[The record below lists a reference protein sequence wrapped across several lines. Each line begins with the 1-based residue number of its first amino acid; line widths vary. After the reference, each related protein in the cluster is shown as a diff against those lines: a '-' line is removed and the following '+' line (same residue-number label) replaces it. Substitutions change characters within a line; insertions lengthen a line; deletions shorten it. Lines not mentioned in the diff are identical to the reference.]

1 MINWPRI
8 SIVTPCY
15 NMDQFLERTI
25 QSVLSQNYPNLEYI
39 IMDGGSTDDSIEI
52 IKKYQNQLTYWES
65 KKDNGMYDALNI
77 GFGKAT
83 GEIMTYINADDILC
97 VGSLFT
103 VAQIFS
109 DFSEVRWLTGM
120 INIIDEE
127 NRCIHVDKIHRW
139 NRMRYYTKDYEW
151 IQQEGTFWRKSLWDD
166 AGGYISTFYKLASDL
181 ELWSRYFQL
190 TELYVSH
197 TTLGSFRFRNS
208 NQKSLDQMDEYLLEV
223 HTILTALIIP
233 KEDIAII
240 NQYKK
245 FRIEKLVRIPLIGR
259 IGFIQN
265 INKKFNKFPSILRYN
280 RESKK
285 FGFK

>member
-1 MINWPRI
+1 MIDLPRI

-39 IMDGGSTDDSIEI
+39 IMDGGSTDGSIEI

-65 KKDNGMYDALNI
+65 RKDNGMYDALNK
-77 GFGKAT
+77 GFEKAT

-127 NRCIHVDKIHRW
+127 NRCVHVDKIHRW
-139 NRMRYYTKDYEW
+139 NRIRYYTKDYEW
-151 IQQEGTFWRKSLWDD
+151 IQQEGTFWRKSLWDE

-181 ELWSRYFQL
+181 ELWSRYFQCSDL
-190 TELYVSH
+190 HVIQ

-208 NQKSLDQMDEYLLEV
+208 NQKSLEQFDSYLSEAS
-223 HTILTALIIP
+223 TILDSLKISEEDLSIIS
-233 KEDIAII
+233 
-240 NQYKK
+240 QYKK
-245 FRIEKLVRIPLIGR
+245 FRVEKLMQIPLVKR
-259 IGFIQN
+259 LSFLQN
-265 INKKFNKFPSILRYN
+265 INKKFNAFPPVLRYE
-280 RESKK
+280 RKSKK
-285 FGFK
+285 FQF

>member
-1 MINWPRI
+1 
-8 SIVTPCY
+8 
-15 NMDQFLERTI
+15 
-25 QSVLSQNYPNLEYI
+25 
-39 IMDGGSTDDSIEI
+39 MDGGSTDGSIEI

-65 KKDNGMYDALNI
+65 RKDNGMYDALNK
-77 GFGKAT
+77 GFEKAT

-127 NRCIHVDKIHRW
+127 NRCVHVDKIHRW

-151 IQQEGTFWRKSLWDD
+151 IQQEGTFWRKSLWDE

-181 ELWSRYFQL
+181 ELWSRYFQCS
-190 TELYVSH
+190 ELHVIQ

-208 NQKSLDQMDEYLLEV
+208 NQKSLEQFDEYLSEAS
-223 HTILTALIIP
+223 TILDSLKISE
-233 KEDIAII
+233 EDLSVIS
-240 NQYKK
+240 QYKK
-245 FRIEKLVRIPLIGR
+245 FRVEKLMQIPLVKR
-259 IGFIQN
+259 LRFLQS
-265 INKKFNKFPSILRYN
+265 INKKFNAFPPVLRYE
-280 RESKK
+280 RKSKK
-285 FGFK
+285 FCF